1 VFRRVPKS
9 LLAALSLICAFAA
22 RADPT
27 EEEPALAAADSS
39 YVAGKRAVDAREW
52 HDAIRLLSK
61 AALQD
66 DRNPDIQNLLG
77 YAHRNAGEVGA
88 AFKHYGAALLLN
100 PRHRGAHEYMG
111 EAYLMIGNLP
121 KAEEHLAALEK
132 ICLVPCDE
140 LEDLRR
146 AIADYQRRRGR

>member
-1 VFRRVPKS
+1 MPKS

-27 EEEPALAAADSS
+27 EEEPASAAADSS
-39 YVAGKRAVDAREW
+39 YVAGKRAIDAGKW

-88 AFKHYGAALLLN
+88 AFKHYGTALLLN
-100 PRHRGAHEYMG
+100 PRHRGAHEYIG

-121 KAEEHLAALEK
+121 KAEEHLADLEK

-140 LEDLRR
+140 LEDLKR